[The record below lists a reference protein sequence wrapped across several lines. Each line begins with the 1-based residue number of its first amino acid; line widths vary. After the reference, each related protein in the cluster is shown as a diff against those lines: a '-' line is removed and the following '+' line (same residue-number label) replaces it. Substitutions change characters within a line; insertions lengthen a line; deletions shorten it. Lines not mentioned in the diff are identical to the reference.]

1 MTVKVEHFRLKFP
14 LNVDVRGLEVLQKG
28 DTMLIASDA
37 QVNVSVFPLF
47 TGNINASDIELR
59 DIYYKLGT
67 PDSASFIR
75 ARVDSVS
82 VNDVALGLSNQ
93 HVSVDDITVAGG
105 DIKIITLRNDST
117 PEPPTPATPTYWNIE
132 TGRIAFGNIDFEM
145 TTVETGDTI
154 RTSLDDFKMING
166 TIDLGKHTLN
176 VDDIIIDG
184 VAARYIIGAN
194 SDESLVVEEL
204 PTDTIVSDT
213 IPWAIAIRHLKLDNG
228 KVTYAMAGVAPQPGF
243 DTQYIDID
251 RLTVDVDSFYNCGV
265 EMRVPIRELVASER
279 SGLQLSGDGLLSMN
293 SQSIE
298 ANNFNLKTL
307 ASTIQVD
314 AKYGL
319 ASAESPLF
327 VSLSA
332 DIDPIDVLTAF
343 PSMKE
348 SIAMLPQHRKIEV
361 DVNASGS
368 MSALQVENTRIA
380 MRNYFDVQLVGEVK
394 NIVDFNQASGHLDL
408 SGDFNDINFIKPTP
422 VEARLGKVEKM
433 PPLSLAGAVDI
444 ASGTIRTK
452 LNAVTADG
460 DLALAGKCNLQAEG
474 YDIAFNAEDFP
485 VGSFLPGLGVN
496 DVTAKIDARGRGI
509 DILNQKSQLTAMV
522 DAIDVDYR
530 GHSLCDMKVVANIA
544 DGKADL
550 NLTSSNNVIDG
561 NITASGNLVGEDYEW
576 SVIGD
581 FRNVDLYALG
591 VMDTVSNVATSMTAN
606 MKKSAIT
613 NDLTAGIELHHV
625 KAVLG
630 NASYALKDFN
640 VDYVG
645 SDSTSQLFVDNQDLS
660 LKFFAPILIDS
671 VAAKFGTSFSLIG
684 PMIEARRFEV
694 DVLQQKLPEFSLEI
708 EAGERNA
715 LHDYLLSSGMKFSML
730 NFTAKNDSII
740 NIDAKLKGFESGTTR
755 LDKVD
760 FVAKQEGQRL
770 NYALKIDNEPGT
782 IDDLAH
788 VVGSGFIGVD
798 KIMLSLNQQN
808 IQEQTGYKLG
818 AFVEFSDSTMKL
830 RLDPTDPIIGYRQW
844 QVNSDNG
851 ITINTNNYH
860 LDANLLMTN
869 NDSRLHIY
877 TLHDSMHDGKHQENI
892 NVDISKIQIAEWIT
906 LSPYASPMKGELSA
920 DVQFALS
927 PGSINGEGTVT
938 LADFIYAKRRVG
950 TLDLD
955 FDVTTSRSGIMTAE
969 TGLKVDGREVMRAT
983 GALNDTTLAEPVM
996 LDFALTRLPMTIAN
1010 PFLGKSATLSGYLSG
1025 NMDIVGSGSAPTFSG
1040 YLDFDSATVKLAM
1053 LGSTFKFSEEKIPVD
1068 SNVIYF
1074 NNYSI
1079 YGINENPLEINGEV
1093 DMRSLSNV
1101 KIDLKLLADNM
1112 QIVGNEKRRGSDVYG
1127 KAFVSVDA
1135 TARGD
1140 MSYLNTYAKVS
1151 VKEGTNVTYVMP
1163 DASTSLASQSTG
1175 DMVQFVNFSD
1185 TTTTIVGDSL
1195 PSLGMVMN
1203 LDAMLNVEEGAVIGV
1218 DLSANG
1224 QDRVQVESN
1233 GSIDF
1238 SVNPLGDT
1246 RATGRLNITG
1256 GYVRYS
1262 PPLMSE
1268 KMFEFKD
1275 GSYVALNGN
1284 IANPIVNVSA
1294 VDVVKANV
1302 TQEGQNSRLINFDV
1316 ILRVN
1321 GTLSEM
1327 DVAFDLDT
1335 NEDVTVRNELQSM
1348 SPEQRANQA
1357 MNLLL
1362 YNMYTGPSTKGNANI
1377 AGNPLYSFL
1386 SSQVNTWMAN
1396 NVKFVDVSVGIDQ
1409 YERTFDGS
1417 SSTTTNYSY
1426 QVSKSFLDDRFKVK
1440 VGGNY
1445 STDVDPDE
1453 NVSQNL
1459 FNDITVEY
1467 LLNKSGTMY
1476 VKLFRHTG
1484 YESILEGEVTQ
1495 TGVGFVYRRKLR
1507 ALGEMFNRNRTMSKT
1522 TVQEDALKLAG
1533 EILRSVAKNKNE
1545 DETGAK

>member
-1 MTVKVEHFRLKFP
+1 MTVKVEHLRLKFP

-28 DTMLIASDA
+28 DTMLIASEA
-37 QVNVSVFPLF
+37 QVNVSVFPLL

-59 DIYYKLGT
+59 DIYFKLGT
-67 PDSASFIR
+67 PDSASYIR
-75 ARVDSVS
+75 ARVNSVS
-82 VNDVALGLSNQ
+82 VKDVALELSNQ
-93 HVSVDDITVAGG
+93 HVAVDNITVAGG
-105 DIKIITLRNDST
+105 DIKMTLRNDSI
-117 PEPPTPATPTYWNIE
+117 PEPPTPATPTYWKIVA
-132 TGRIAFGNIDFEM
+132 GQIALGKIDFEM

-154 RTSLDDFKMING
+154 RSGLDDFKMING
-166 TIDLGKHTLN
+166 AIDLGNHTLN

-184 VAARYIIGAN
+184 VAARYIIGTN
-194 SDESLVVEEL
+194 FDESRVVEEL
-204 PTDTIVSDT
+204 PTDTIMSDT
-213 IPWAIAIRHLKLDNG
+213 IPWAIAIQHLKLDNG
-228 KVTYAMAGVAPQPGF
+228 KVTYATAGAIPQQGF

-251 RLTVDVDSFYNCGV
+251 RLIVDVDSFYNRGAD
-265 EMRVPIRELVASER
+265 MRVPIKELMVSER
-279 SGLQLSGDGLLSMN
+279 SGLHLFGAGVFSMN

-298 ANNFNLKTL
+298 ADNFNFRTL

-314 AKYGL
+314 AEYGL
-319 ASAESPLF
+319 TSVDAPLF
-327 VSLSA
+327 VSLRA
-332 DIDPIDVLTAF
+332 DIDPIDMMTTF
-343 PSMKE
+343 PTLKQ

-361 DVNASGS
+361 NVNASGS
-368 MSALQVENTRIA
+368 LTDLQIENTRLA
-380 MRNYFDVQLVGEVK
+380 MRNYFDVQLVGEVR
-394 NIVDFNQASGHLDL
+394 NVLDFNNALGHLAIT
-408 SGDFNDINFIKPTP
+408 GDFNDINFIKPTP
-422 VEARLGKVEKM
+422 VEAQLGKTEKM
-433 PPLSLAGAVDI
+433 PPLRLAGAVDI
-444 ASGTIRTK
+444 ASGSVLTN
-452 LNAVTADG
+452 LNAVTAGG
-460 DLALAGKCNLQAEG
+460 DLALDGKCNLQAEG
-474 YDIAFNAEDFP
+474 YEIALNAEEFP

-496 DVTAKIDARGRGI
+496 DVTAKIEARGRGV
-509 DILNQKSQLTAMV
+509 DIFSRRTLLTAKV
-522 DAIDVDYR
+522 DAISVDYR
-530 GHSLCDMKVVANIA
+530 GHSLHDMNVNAIIA
-544 DGKADL
+544 DGVADI
-550 NLTSSNNVIDG
+550 NLTSDNDVIDG
-561 NITASGNLVGEDYEW
+561 NMTASGNLVGEDYEW
-576 SVIGD
+576 SMIGD
-581 FRNVDLYALG
+581 FRNVNLYALG
-591 VMDTVSNVATSMTAN
+591 VMDTISNVATSMSAN
-606 MKKSAIT
+606 VKKSAIS
-613 NDLTAGIELHHV
+613 NDLIAGIELHHV

-630 NASYALKDFN
+630 NASYGLKDFN
-640 VDYVG
+640 VDYIG
-645 SDSTSQLFVDNQDLS
+645 SDSTSQLYVDNQDMT
-660 LKFFAPILIDS
+660 LKFSAPMLIDS
-671 VAAKFGTSFSLIG
+671 VASNFATAFSLIE
-684 PMIEARRFEV
+684 PMIESRKLEV
-694 DVLQQKLPEFSLEI
+694 DVLQQRLPEFNFEV

-715 LHDYLLSSGMKFSML
+715 LHDYLLSSGMKFRTLSF
-730 NFTAKNDSII
+730 NAKNDSII
-740 NIDAKLKGFESGTTR
+740 NIAAKVDGFESGTTR

-760 FVAKQEGQRL
+760 FVAKQEGPRL
-770 NYALKIDNEPGT
+770 NYVLKIDNEPGT

-788 VVGSGFIGVD
+788 VVGSGFIGGD

-808 IQEQTGYKLG
+808 IQKQTGYKLG
-818 AFVEFSDSTMKL
+818 AFVEFSDTTMKF

-844 QVNSDNG
+844 QVNPDNG
-851 ITINTNNYH
+851 ITFNTNTYH

-877 TLHDSMHDGKHQENI
+877 TRHDSIQGYKHQENI

-920 DVQFALS
+920 DLQFALL
-927 PGSINGEGTVT
+927 PGSLNGEGTVT

-955 FDVTTSRSGIMTAE
+955 FDVATSKSGIMTAK

-983 GALNDTTLAEPVM
+983 GALNDTTLTEPVK

-1010 PFLGKSATLSGYLSG
+1010 PFLGKSANLSGYLSG
-1025 NMDIVGSGSAPTFSG
+1025 NMDIIGSVSEPIFNG

-1053 LGSTFKFSEEKIPVD
+1053 LGSTFKFSEEKIPID

-1074 NNYSI
+1074 NDYSI
-1079 YGINENPLEINGEV
+1079 YGINENPLEINGKV

-1101 KIDLKLLADNM
+1101 KLDLKLLADNM
-1112 QIVGNEKRRGSDVYG
+1112 QIVGNDKRRGSDVYG

-1135 TARGD
+1135 KAQGD
-1140 MSYLNTYAKVS
+1140 MNYLNAFAKVS

-1175 DMVQFVNFSD
+1175 DMVQFVNFTD

-1195 PSLGMVMN
+1195 PSLGMVVN
-1203 LDAMLNVEEGAVIGV
+1203 LDALLNVEEGAVIGV

-1224 QDRVQVESN
+1224 QDRVQVQSN

-1238 SVNPLGDT
+1238 SINPLGDT

-1268 KMFEFKD
+1268 KMFEFRD

-1426 QVSKSFLDDRFKVK
+1426 QVSKSFLDDRFKVR

-1459 FNDITVEY
+1459 FNDISVEY
-1467 LLNKSGTMY
+1467 LINKSGTMY

-1507 ALGEMFNRNRTMSKT
+1507 ALGEMFNRNRSMSKT
-1522 TVQEDALKLAG
+1522 TVQEDALQLAG
-1533 EILRSVAKNKNE
+1533 EILRSVAKKKNE
-1545 DETGAK
+1545 DETEAK